1 MILLLNK
8 KNIFLAVLFI
18 FLTTSLLQAES
29 FESPE
34 AFTEYIY
41 ANYAEKNFVEVYN
54 NFAAEL
60 KRILAEED
68 YLEFQQ
74 QNFEKYKLEYT
85 EIEVGTA
92 EEIEFEKI
100 AAKFSYARDF
110 GSYYQLPVSYLLK
123 FSRLGRRQERSEKD
137 VYLRKINDDF
147 QIFWDYES
155 ALNDDQAA
163 DRDDQDE

>member
-1 MILLLNK
+1 MLNK
-8 KNIFLAVLFI
+8 KIILLAVLFI
-18 FLTTSLLQAES
+18 FLITPLLQAES

-41 ANYAEKNFVEVYN
+41 ANYAEKNFAEVYN

-60 KRILAEED
+60 KRVLTEED

-74 QNFEKYKLEYT
+74 QNFKKYKLEYT
-85 EIEVGTA
+85 EIEVGKA
-92 EEIEFEKI
+92 EEIEFEEIKD
-100 AAKFSYARDF
+100 KFDYAEDF
-110 GSYYQLPVSYLLK
+110 GSYYKLQISYLLK
-123 FSRLGRRQERSEKD
+123 FNRLGRREERSEKD

-155 ALNDDQAA
+155 ALNDDQTA

>member
-1 MILLLNK
+1 MLNK
-8 KNIFLAVLFI
+8 KIVFLAVLII
-18 FLTTSLLQAES
+18 FLLTPVLQAEE

-41 ANYAEKNFVEVYN
+41 ANYAAENFKEVYN

-60 KRILAEED
+60 KRILAEEE

-74 QNFEKYKLEYT
+74 QNFEKYKLEYK
-85 EIEVGTA
+85 EIEVA
-92 EEIEFEKI
+92 AAKEIDFEEIED
-100 AAKFSYARDF
+100 KFAYADDF
-110 GSYYQLPVSYLLK
+110 GSYYQLQVSYLLK
-123 FSRLGRRQERSEKD
+123 FKRFGSREERSEKN

-155 ALNDDQAA
+155 AVNDDKAV
-163 DRDDQDE
+163 DRNDQDE

>member
-1 MILLLNK
+1 MNNK
-8 KNIFLAVLFI
+8 IIFLAVLLV
-18 FLTTSLLQAES
+18 FLATPFVEAES

-34 AFTEYIY
+34 SFTEYVY
-41 ANYAEKNFVEVYN
+41 ANYADENFEEVYN

-60 KRILAEED
+60 KRVLAEED

-74 QNFEKYKLEYT
+74 HNFEKYKLEYT

-92 EEIEFEKI
+92 EEITFEEIEAEFE
-100 AAKFSYARDF
+100 YARDF
-110 GSYYQLPVSYLLK
+110 GSYYRLQVSYLLK
-123 FSRLGRRQERSEKD
+123 FSRLGRREERSEKD

-155 ALNDDQAA
+155 ALSDDQAA
-163 DRDDQDE
+163 NRDDQDE